1 MKKILTIASFC
12 FLFTFSAL
20 AGNVLSF
27 STSSDTTIL
36 LNQLS
41 KAEKAQGWKLLFDG
55 KSTKGWHI
63 YQNKSDGS
71 AWKVVNGELTF
82 VAGEK
87 VNGKIVGSGDMVSD
101 STYENYHFSVE
112 WKVSEKGN
120 SGIIFNASEDAKYEY
135 AFHTGPEM
143 QVLDNDGHS
152 DGKLYRHRAGDLY
165 DLVAVAK
172 ENAKGPGEWNKA
184 EIMLKNRKLDLYLNG
199 LHVVSTVMGS
209 PEWDKMVAKSK
220 FKSMPD
226 FGKIIKGHLVLQDHG
241 NPIWFRNIKI
251 RKL

>member
-1 MKKILTIASFC
+1 MKKILSIASFC

-20 AGNVLSF
+20 AGNVLYF

-41 KAEKAQGWKLLFDG
+41 KAEKAKGWQLLFDG

-226 FGKIIKGHLVLQDHG
+226 FGKIIKGHIVLQDHG

>member
-1 MKKILTIASFC
+1 MKKILSIASFC

-41 KAEKAQGWKLLFDG
+41 KAEKAKGWQLLFDG

-226 FGKIIKGHLVLQDHG
+226 FGKIIKGHIVLQDHG